1 MEALAYDQ
9 MFAHASMD
17 ILDSL
22 AGEEVCM
29 ETRRGGT

>member
-9 MFAHASMD
+9 MFAHASMA

-22 AGEEVCM
+22 AGEEVWKVLCN
-29 ETRRGGT
+29 